1 MRHSPSI
8 SPADRLDRDMY
19 LVLEDFSSGAAWRET
34 DEDRTDYRT
43 LISDLLTGQYDHPLR
58 VVAFNPLEGWSRDA
72 SEDVAHE
79 LEQRARGDRAGA
91 GVHRTLHWP
100 ANWRATVAATARV
113 LRLAFRPISA
123 KNLGACW
130 GWRAWSPNAGRGR
143 RPRNPARI
151 VALSMPTPSLDILRN
166 RKMSVAGNAYRP

>member
-1 MRHSPSI
+1 MRLSI
-8 SPADRLDRDMY
+8 IPANRLDRDMY

-79 LEQRARGDRAGA
+79 LKRFPPDLNRRDSQRVKDERIF
-91 GVHRTLHWP
+91 VH
-100 ANWRATVAATARV
+100 
-113 LRLAFRPISA
+113 
-123 KNLGACW
+123 
-130 GWRAWSPNAGRGR
+130 
-143 RPRNPARI
+143 
-151 VALSMPTPSLDILRN
+151 
-166 RKMSVAGNAYRP
+166 

>member
-8 SPADRLDRDMY
+8 STTDRLDRDMY

-79 LEQRARGDRAGA
+79 LEQGVAEGHEVTEP
-91 GVHRTLHWP
+91 VHRTLHRP
-100 ANWRATVAATARV
+100 ANWRAADAAAARV
-113 LRLAFRPISA
+113 LRLATTSA
-123 KNLGACW
+123 GSDIVTDVVRYAQVLLG
-130 GWRAWSPNAGRGR
+130 
-143 RPRNPARI
+143 
-151 VALSMPTPSLDILRN
+151 
-166 RKMSVAGNAYRP
+166 